1 MISDDDDSSD
11 GDEIG
16 NDDYGSDGESHEGSF
31 NSDGDS
37 DDGPEVAPTSKKAA
51 KKLTPL
57 AKLEQSLKAK
67 NSSKSAVTGVLSK
80 SKRQKEDMAKTKS
93 DSKQQQQLAVKSSVK
108 DKHAVAA
115 VDSESEDDNKEGFS
129 DNSEDFGSEDE
140 EEVGQSDDAFDEN
153 DQSDADDAFDSAN
166 EDEGDDDNS
175 ETTASKKVTK
185 KKSKSK
191 SDDDSGPKYTEDI
204 YGRLRDE
211 KGNIVVAN
219 TSQTSGLAPSAA
231 GVYVPRF
238 RREAAAG
245 GSGGLEA
252 IERER
257 VKKQLKGLANRFV
270 VIVIGAAV
278 ELNFFVNV
286 AKLYNGNELTY
297 IRVYTC

>member
-1 MISDDDDSSD
+1 
-11 GDEIG
+11 
-16 NDDYGSDGESHEGSF
+16 
-31 NSDGDS
+31 
-37 DDGPEVAPTSKKAA
+37 
-51 KKLTPL
+51 
-57 AKLEQSLKAK
+57 
-67 NSSKSAVTGVLSK
+67 
-80 SKRQKEDMAKTKS
+80 MAKTKS
-93 DSKQQQQLAVKSSVK
+93 DSKQQQQLTVKSSVK

-115 VDSESEDDNKEGFS
+115 ADSESEDDNKEGFS

-140 EEVGQSDDAFDEN
+140 EEVGQSDDAFDED

-166 EDEGDDDNS
+166 EDEGGSDNI

-211 KGNIVVAN
+211 KGNIVVAS
-219 TSQTSGLAPSAA
+219 TSQTSGQAPSAA

-238 RREAAAG
+238 RREAAAAG

-270 VIVIGAAV
+270 VIVIVAAV
-278 ELNFFVNV
+278 ELNFYVNV
-286 AKLYNGNELTY
+286 ALLYNGNEPTFRHVKSLE
-297 IRVYTC
+297 